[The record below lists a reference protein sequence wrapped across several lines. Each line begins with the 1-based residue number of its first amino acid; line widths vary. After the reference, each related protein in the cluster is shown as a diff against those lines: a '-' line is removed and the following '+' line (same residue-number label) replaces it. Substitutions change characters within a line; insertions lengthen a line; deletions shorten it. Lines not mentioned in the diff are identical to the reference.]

1 MDTTY
6 DNLVV
11 PNPYLMHAG
20 FAANINVGVIAW
32 SIGKDN
38 ASDSVPGPAADKN
51 TGTNN
56 DDVIS
61 WQ

>member
-6 DNLVV
+6 DNVV
-11 PNPYLMHAG
+11 APNPYLLNAG
-20 FAANINVGVIAW
+20 FAANVNAGVIAW
-32 SIGKDN
+32 SFGKDTL
-38 ASDSVPGPAADKN
+38 SDSVPGPAADKN
-51 TGTNN
+51 TGAND